1 MPALRYACLIAVLI
15 CGVAAGVAA
24 QNEKIY
30 PSDEEIRLLLT
41 QTDRAV
47 QLYKPL
53 LDEQENQIGKSA
65 ADDVASDREVV
76 AALETS
82 LKSISA
88 ERGYFNG
95 TRGFEFLQRL
105 GDADRSALRC
115 GFAASSQATGYT
127 IAGNHEKAD
136 ALMRLSQSCQDL
148 STLFYTIPENANSLF
163 RRFIV
168 AQDQWAT
175 SSTQEAR
182 QCSQAMEKNKP
193 KKFETVY

>member
-1 MPALRYACLIAVLI
+1 MPALRCACLIAVLI
-15 CGVAAGVAA
+15 CEVAAGFAA

-47 QLYKPL
+47 QRYKPL
-53 LDEQENQIGKSA
+53 LDEQEDQIGKSA
-65 ADDVASDREVV
+65 ADEIANDREAV
-76 AALETS
+76 AALEAS

-88 ERGYFNG
+88 QRGYFNG

-105 GDADRSALRC
+105 GDADRSALHC
-115 GFAASSQATGYT
+115 GFSAASQATGYT

-136 ALMRLSQSCQDL
+136 GLMRLSQSCQDL
-148 STLFYTIPENANSLF
+148 STLFYTIWENANSLF

-168 AQDQWAT
+168 AQDEWAAR
-175 SSTQEAR
+175 STQEAR
-182 QCSQAMEKNKP
+182 ECSDTLEKNKP